1 MYALEGF
8 LKHAIECEMLAKTA
22 TEENREML
30 LSVAAQWRKLADND
44 GTAPAQDARFKSDKS
59 PNGHL

>member
-1 MYALEGF
+1 MNAVEGF

-22 TEENREML
+22 TGENRESL
-30 LSVAAQWRKLADND
+30 LSVAAQWRKLADD
-44 GTAPAQDARFKSDKS
+44 AGTAPAQDARFRNDKS